1 MANCDYFEA
10 SHRDETAGAGE
21 KNYREHVSSYKLSF
35 GEIIVV
41 VAAVV
46 ILAGMGMVNRDIS
59 PSSMTTSSISSS
71 ATPQSSALTRCDDDN
86 HYLTDACEP

>member
-1 MANCDYFEA
+1 MANCDYFDA
-10 SHRDETAGAGE
+10 AHRDETIGDGE
-21 KNYREHVSSYKLSF
+21 KVYREHVSGYRLSF

-46 ILAGMGMVNRDIS
+46 FLAGMGMVNRNMS
-59 PSSMTTSSISSS
+59 PSAMTTGSISSS
-71 ATPQSSALTRCDDDN
+71 YTMKGGPLVRCDDDN

>member
-1 MANCDYFEA
+1 MANCEYFEA
-10 SHRDETAGAGE
+10 SHRDEVGSGE
-21 KNYREHVSSYKLSF
+21 KDYREHVSGYRLSF

-46 ILAGMGMVNRDIS
+46 FLAGMGMVHRAEP
-59 PSSMTTSSISSS
+59 PSMMTTGSISSS
-71 ATPQSSALTRCDDDN
+71 YGMQGGTTRCDDDN

>member
-21 KNYREHVSSYKLSF
+21 KDYREHVSGYRLSF

-46 ILAGMGMVNRDIS
+46 ILAGMGMVNRTIS
-59 PSSMTTSSISSS
+59 PSSMTTGSISSS
-71 ATPQSSALTRCDDDN
+71 ITSQNSTMTRCDDDD